1 MRISD
6 WSSDVCSSD
15 LAGSTSGVAQWTG
28 KFSGTWPGV
37 THNSGYEPGPYAN
50 EKPLFTITAANAA
63 QYAGKLSEGEK
74 ALLSK
79 YPKSFRMNI
88 YPSHRDFAESA
99 RTCERAK
106 KNRSEEHTSE
116 LQSLMR
122 SSYAVFCWKKKT

>member
-15 LAGSTSGVAQWTG
+15 L
-28 KFSGTWPGV
+28 
-37 THNSGYEPGPYAN
+37 
-50 EKPLFTITAANAA
+50 KPLFTITAANAA

-106 KNRSEEHTSE
+106 KNAANPE
-116 LQSLMR
+116 LLDDGKGVTGLAGAIPLDRKSTRLKSRQ
-122 SSYAVFCWKKKT
+122 

>member
-15 LAGSTSGVAQWTG
+15 L
-28 KFSGTWPGV
+28 
-37 THNSGYEPGPYAN
+37 
-50 EKPLFTITAANAA
+50 KPLFTITAANAA

-106 KNRSEEHTSE
+106 KNAANSE
-116 LQSLMR
+116 LVDEGKGVTGIAGAIPFPFPKSGLEAVR
-122 SSYAVFCWKKKT
+122 DVGNAGSSGR